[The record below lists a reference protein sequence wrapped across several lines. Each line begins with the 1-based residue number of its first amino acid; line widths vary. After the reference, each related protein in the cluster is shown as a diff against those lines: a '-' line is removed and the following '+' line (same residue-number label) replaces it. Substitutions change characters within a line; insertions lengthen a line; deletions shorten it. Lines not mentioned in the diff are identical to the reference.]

1 MTDSFSY
8 KTTYL
13 LDKAHFQECF
23 EQSVTKPL
31 TIKDYT
37 KAGVMSLAGLFILL
51 FTAIEP
57 YAAWFLVALGALEA
71 VSLYYRKPWW
81 VLRQLM
87 SRSANSE
94 VTLEINEQSIEN
106 NTFYVKSSILWQDIT
121 SIEETEEGFLIF
133 HQNNKSYLSR
143 RALSEEAV
151 NFIGIKQQRI
161 SVKHS

>member
-1 MTDSFSY
+1 MTDPFSY

-13 LDKAHFQECF
+13 LDKVHFQECF

-31 TIKDYT
+31 ALQDYV
-37 KAGVMSLAGLFILL
+37 KAAVMSLAGLAILL
-51 FTAIEP
+51 FTGIEP

-94 VTLEINEQSIEN
+94 VTLEIDELSIEN
-106 NTFYVKSSILWQDIT
+106 NTFYVKSSIAWQDVVNID
-121 SIEETEEGFLIF
+121 ETDAGFLIF
-133 HQNNKSYLSR
+133 HQNNKSYVSKR
-143 RALSEEAV
+143 VLSEAAV
-151 NFIGIKQQRI
+151 DFFRAKQQYI
-161 SVKHS
+161 EANKS